1 MKRIKVVVIL
11 VLLSVM
17 CLAACGGKA
26 VDDSAATPDATIAPE
41 TVENSQSEDAGNL
54 DKEEDMKT
62 ENINEHLLD
71 RAMVDPALIT
81 YADSYSFEKLTSS
94 DLEKMDFACLVEAED
109 AESKEGIYVKT
120 DQANYSG
127 EGYLEITDN
136 TAFSLKVE
144 IPASQFYKITVRH
157 CAGSHK
163 ENPLLFNG
171 QKALYIVSEKGDWVE
186 TTVNGVFLEKGTNE
200 ITLGEG
206 WSWFSLDSI
215 YIENGES
222 ISDDVYA
229 DVSDTLSNP
238 YANLKT
244 QNIYQ
249 YLKAVYGKR
258 TLAGQCTN
266 YGTNTET
273 DALYLGLGKYPALRT
288 FDFIYDSLSFCKN
301 NPKAEDVKLAID
313 WSNEGGLVVFDWH
326 WYAPCKECAF
336 YAEDTS
342 FELSNAVTELDIA
355 LLDYTEVQKLYAD
368 GKISLETVMLVADI
382 DNISRLMQRMEDENV
397 TVLWRPLHEAS
408 GGWFWWGASGADAYK
423 WLWQLMYER
432 MTNYFGL
439 DNLIWV
445 WNGQHADWYPGDEYC
460 DIVSLDIYNSA
471 YDYSASPSNF
481 AELSGWAENGKLVTM
496 SECATMPDPELIVR
510 DNAYWLWFAVW
521 NWDYIVV
528 NGTTELSD
536 AYTSFEMMEKV
547 YNSEAIITRDE
558 LPKFE

>member
-1 MKRIKVVVIL
+1 MKLRKSVVVL
-11 VLLSVM
+11 GVLSAMLIT
-17 CLAACGGKA
+17 ACGGKDTVA
-26 VDDSAATPDATIAPE
+26 PTATPETSVTTSIAE
-41 TVENSQSEDAGNL
+41 NEEVANVE
-54 DKEEDMKT
+54 
-62 ENINEHLLD
+62 ENIAEETESNEKVNEHLLD
-71 RAMVDPALIT
+71 RVLVDPALIT
-81 YADSYSFEKLTSS
+81 YADSYSFDKLTYGSV
-94 DLEKMDFACLVEAED
+94 EEMDFACLLEAED
-109 AESKEGIYVKT
+109 AEAAEGIYVKT
-120 DQANYSG
+120 EKANYSG
-127 EGYLEITDN
+127 EGYLDITDN
-136 TAFSLKVE
+136 TVFALNVE
-144 IPASQFYKITVRH
+144 IPASQCYKITVRH

-171 QKALYIVSEKGDWVE
+171 QKTLDIVSEEGDWVE
-186 TTVNGVFLEKGTNE
+186 TTVNGVFLEKGSNT
-200 ITLGEG
+200 ITLGAG

-215 YIENGES
+215 YIENGEA
-222 ISDDVYA
+222 ISEDIYTNICE
-229 DVSDTLSNP
+229 TLSNP

-273 DALYLGLGKYPALRT
+273 DALYLGVGKYPALRT
-288 FDFIYDSLSFCKN
+288 FDFIYDSMSFCNN
-301 NPKAEDVKLAID
+301 NPKATDVKLAID

-326 WYAPCKECAF
+326 WYAPCRECAF
-336 YAEDTS
+336 YAADTT
-342 FELSNAVTELDIA
+342 FELSNAVTEEDLA
-355 LLDYTEVQKLYAD
+355 LLDYKDVQKLYAD
-368 GKISLETVMLVADI
+368 DKISLETVMLIADI
-382 DNISRLMQRMEDENV
+382 DNISGLMQQMEDENV
-397 TVLWRPLHEAS
+397 TVLWRPMHEAS
-408 GGWFWWGASGADAYK
+408 GGWFWWGASGAEPYK
-423 WLWQLMYER
+423 WLWKLMYER
-432 MTNYFGL
+432 MTNYYGL

-445 WNGQHADWYPGDEYC
+445 WNGQDADWYPGDEYC
-460 DIVSLDIYNSA
+460 DIVSIDIYNSA
-471 YDYSASPSNF
+471 YDYSASPSTF
-481 AELSGWAENGKLVTM
+481 AELASCAENGKLVAL